1 MISQLGSPSVCVID
15 NEEDD
20 YRPILTALND
30 LYVSCIYILGDD
42 TTKLPPSVFS
52 GLRLVFVDLHL
63 SGTVGKDAASHTA
76 NVFLHVV
83 SPDAAPVVVVIW
95 SKYAADLAVQDDIP
109 PEDQETEAALFK
121 RTLLEAEPKYEGR
134 LIFLEMAKPKPSD
147 QPDDWVAV
155 LKQSIIDTL
164 NDQSAT
170 DVFWK
175 WDSIVRDACIGVS
188 SILTSLAARSGGNLA
203 ENLKD
208 VMRCLAH
215 AQGEGNYSPDT
226 APRHLIAALGGL
238 LTDHLEHSDQLN
250 NLANHGQWLG
260 APIAGVGSDGF
271 AARMN
276 GLLLSANLSPNP
288 GTFTPGTI
296 YRLADNDRFFKLF
309 GKDFVSLVALL
320 GPKPT
325 SQKHQD
331 WLAHAKPIA
340 IEISPECDVAQG
352 YRSCATFLAELIVPT
367 SVEQKVKTAE
377 SRSVLPT
384 FYLRIASADFAA
396 QNATIVFSHRY
407 KATLSVNSAVE
418 WFQPWFR
425 LRALPTAAVRNQ
437 QAGQASRVGYV
448 SLSIGEA

>member
-1 MISQLGSPSVCVID
+1 VISQLASPSVCVID

-20 YRPILTALND
+20 YRPILAALND
-30 LYVSCIYILGDD
+30 LYVGCVHILGDD
-42 TTKLPPSVFS
+42 VSKLPLSVFS

-95 SKYAADLAVQDDIP
+95 SKYASDLVAQDGVP

-121 RTLLEAEPKYEGR
+121 RTLLGAEPKYKGR

-147 QPDDWVAV
+147 QPGDWVAV
-155 LKQSIIDTL
+155 LKQNIGDTL

-188 SILTSLAARSGGNLA
+188 SILTSLAAQSGDNLA
-203 ENLKD
+203 ESLKD
-208 VMRCLAH
+208 VMRRLAH
-215 AQGEGNYSPDT
+215 AQGEGNFSPET
-226 APRHLIAALGGL
+226 APRHLTAALGEL
-238 LTDHLEHSDQLN
+238 LTDHLEHSDKLA
-250 NLANHGQWLG
+250 NLADHGQWLG
-260 APIAGVGSDGF
+260 AALAGAGPDGF
-271 AARMN
+271 SARMN

-288 GTFTPGTI
+288 GTFTPGTV
-296 YRLADNDRFFKLF
+296 YRSTDNDRFSELF
-309 GKDFVSLVALL
+309 GKDFTSLVLL
-320 GPKPT
+320 CGPKAT
-325 SQKHQD
+325 SQKHQE
-331 WLAHAKPIA
+331 WLAHAKLIA

-352 YRSCATFLAELIVPT
+352 YRSCATLLAGLIVPT
-367 SVEQKVKTAE
+367 SVEPKIKTAE

-384 FYLRIASADFAA
+384 FYLRIPSPEFAA
-396 QNATIVFSHRY
+396 QDATIVFSHRH
-407 KATLSVNSAVE
+407 KATLPLNTAAL
-418 WFQPWFR
+418 WLHPWFR
-425 LRALPTAAVRNQ
+425 LRELPTAAVRNQ

-448 SLSIGEA
+448 SLST